1 MMFDKVELLPADPI
15 LGLIE
20 AFNQDN
26 NPSKIDLGV
35 GVYRDELGNTPILKS
50 VREAEALLLTRETT
64 KKYIGSHGDPLF
76 SKHLLPLIFG
86 DESNVL
92 SDNRATL
99 TQAPGGTG
107 ALRLAADFLKRN
119 SPRKTVWISNPTWPN
134 HYAIFD
140 AVGIQHKSYAYVDSK
155 TNRLDFPAMLAD
167 LKQIPK
173 GDVVL
178 LHACCHNPTGFD
190 LSSEQWQEV
199 LTLLQ
204 ERELI
209 PLIDFAYQG
218 FGEGLDKDAAAVRLL
233 AEKLPEVMITSS
245 CSKNFGLYRE
255 RIGAFIG
262 VAKNSSDMEKLR
274 SQMAS
279 VARANYSN
287 PPAHGG
293 AVVGTILASTELNSL
308 WRSEVDDM
316 RNRINK
322 LRQQFVIALAPYG
335 LAERFACI
343 AEQQGM
349 FSYSGLK
356 PNEVAQLQ
364 KEFGIYMVKT
374 GRMNIAGYNEQ
385 NLPYLCE
392 AFATVCGKK

>member
-1 MMFDKVELLPADPI
+1 MFTQVELLPADPI

-20 AFNQDN
+20 AFNQDT

-35 GVYRDELGNTPILKS
+35 GVYRDALGNTPILKS

-76 SKHLLPLIFG
+76 AKHLLPLVFG
-86 DESNVL
+86 ADSSVL
-92 SDNRATL
+92 EAKRATL

-119 SPRKTVWISNPTWPN
+119 SPNKTVWISNPTWPN

-140 AVGIQHKSYAYVDSK
+140 SVGIQHKSYAYVDSE

-167 LKQIPK
+167 LKQIPQ

-190 LSSEQWQEV
+190 LSLAQWQEV
-199 LTLLQ
+199 LAVLQ
-204 ERELI
+204 ERELL

-233 AEKLPEVMITSS
+233 SEQLAEVMITSS

-255 RIGAFIG
+255 RIGAFIA
-262 VAKNSSDMEKLR
+262 VAKDATDMEKVR

-287 PPAHGG
+287 PPAHGS
-293 AVVGTILASTELNSL
+293 AIVATILASSDLDNL
-308 WRSEVDDM
+308 WRSEVDEM
-316 RNRINK
+316 RNRINT
-322 LRQQFVIALAPYG
+322 LRQQFVAALAPYG
-335 LAERFACI
+335 LAEKFACV
-343 AEQQGM
+343 AEQRGM
-349 FSYSGLK
+349 FS
-356 PNEVAQLQ
+356 
-364 KEFGIYMVKT
+364 
-374 GRMNIAGYNEQ
+374 
-385 NLPYLCE
+385 
-392 AFATVCGKK
+392 

>member
-1 MMFDKVELLPADPI
+1 MFTQVELLPADPI

-20 AFNQDN
+20 AFNQDT

-35 GVYRDELGNTPILKS
+35 GVYRDALGNTPILKS

-76 SKHLLPLIFG
+76 AKHLLPLVFG
-86 DESNVL
+86 ADSSVL
-92 SDNRATL
+92 EAKRATL

-119 SPRKTVWISNPTWPN
+119 SPNKTVWISNPTWPN

-140 AVGIQHKSYAYVDSK
+140 SVGIQHKSYAYVDSE

-167 LKQIPK
+167 LKQIPQ

-190 LSSEQWQEV
+190 LSLAQWQEV
-199 LTLLQ
+199 LAVLQ
-204 ERELI
+204 ERELL

-233 AEKLPEVMITSS
+233 SEQLAEVMITSS

-255 RIGAFIG
+255 RIGAFIA
-262 VAKNSSDMEKLR
+262 VAKDATDMEKVR

-287 PPAHGG
+287 PPAHGS
-293 AVVGTILASTELNSL
+293 AIVATILASSDLDNL
-308 WRSEVDDM
+308 WRSEVDEM
-316 RNRINK
+316 RNRINT
-322 LRQQFVIALAPYG
+322 LRQQFVAALAPYG
-335 LAERFACI
+335 LAEKFACV
-343 AEQQGM
+343 AEQRGM

-364 KEFGIYMVKT
+364 KDFGIYMVKT

-392 AFATVCGKK
+392 AIASVCGKK

>member
-1 MMFDKVELLPADPI
+1 MFGQVELLPADPI

-20 AFNQDN
+20 AFNQDT
-26 NPSKIDLGV
+26 NPLKIDLGV
-35 GVYRDELGNTPILKS
+35 GVYKDALGNTPILKS
-50 VREAEALLLTRETT
+50 VREAEALLLTREIT

-76 SKHLLPLIFG
+76 AKHILPLVFG
-86 DESNVL
+86 EASSVL
-92 SDNRATL
+92 AEQRATL

-107 ALRLAADFLKRN
+107 ALRLAADFLRRN
-119 SPRKTVWISNPTWPN
+119 APEKTVWISNPTWPN

-140 AVGIQHKSYAYVDSK
+140 SVGIKHANYAYVDSE

-167 LKQIPK
+167 LKQIPQ

-190 LSSEQWQEV
+190 LSTAQWQEV
-199 LTLLQ
+199 LAILQ
-204 ERELI
+204 ERELL

-233 AEKLPEVMITSS
+233 SEQLPEVMITAS

-255 RIGAFIG
+255 RIGSFIG
-262 VAKNSSDMEKLR
+262 VAKNTDDMEKLR

-287 PPAHGG
+287 PPAHGS
-293 AVVGTILASTELNSL
+293 AIVGTILASTELNTL

-316 RNRINK
+316 RNRINT
-322 LRQQFVIALAPYG
+322 LRQQFVTALTPYG
-335 LAERFACI
+335 LAEKFACV

-356 PNEVAQLQ
+356 PHEVAQLQ

-385 NLPYLCE
+385 NLPYLCQ
-392 AFATVCGKK
+392 AIASVCGKK

>member
-1 MMFDKVELLPADPI
+1 MFTQVELLPADPI

-20 AFNQDN
+20 AFNQDT

-35 GVYRDELGNTPILKS
+35 GVYRDALGNTPILKS

-76 SKHLLPLIFG
+76 AKHLLPLVFG
-86 DESNVL
+86 ADSSVL
-92 SDNRATL
+92 EAKRATL

-119 SPRKTVWISNPTWPN
+119 SPDKTVWISNPTWPN

-140 AVGIQHKSYAYVDSK
+140 SVGIQHKSYAYVDSE

-167 LKQIPK
+167 LKQIPQ

-190 LSSEQWQEV
+190 LSLAQWQEV
-199 LTLLQ
+199 LAVLQ
-204 ERELI
+204 ERELL

-233 AEKLPEVMITSS
+233 SEQLAEVMITSS

-255 RIGAFIG
+255 RIGAFIA
-262 VAKNSSDMEKLR
+262 VAKDATDMEKVR

-287 PPAHGG
+287 PPAHGS
-293 AVVGTILASTELNSL
+293 AIVATILASSDLDNL
-308 WRSEVDDM
+308 WRSEVDEM
-316 RNRINK
+316 RNRINT
-322 LRQQFVIALAPYG
+322 LRQQFVAALAPYG
-335 LAERFACI
+335 LAEKFACV
-343 AEQQGM
+343 AEQRGM

-364 KEFGIYMVKT
+364 KDFGIYMVKT

-392 AFATVCGKK
+392 AIASVCGKK

>member
-1 MMFDKVELLPADPI
+1 MFTQVELLPADPI

-20 AFNQDN
+20 AFNQDT

-35 GVYRDELGNTPILKS
+35 GVYRDALGNTPILKS

-76 SKHLLPLIFG
+76 AKHLLPLVFG
-86 DESNVL
+86 ADSSVL
-92 SDNRATL
+92 EAKRATL

-119 SPRKTVWISNPTWPN
+119 SPNKTVWISNPTWPN

-140 AVGIQHKSYAYVDSK
+140 SVGIQHKSYAYVDSE
-155 TNRLDFPAMLAD
+155 TNRLDFSAMFAD
-167 LKQIPK
+167 LKQIPQ
-173 GDVVL
+173 GAVVL

-190 LSSEQWQEV
+190 LSLAQWQEV
-199 LTLLQ
+199 LAVLQ
-204 ERELI
+204 ERELL

-233 AEKLPEVMITSS
+233 SEQLAEVMITSS

-255 RIGAFIG
+255 RIGAFIA
-262 VAKNSSDMEKLR
+262 VAKDTTDMEKVR

-287 PPAHGG
+287 PPAHGS
-293 AVVGTILASTELNSL
+293 AIVATILASSDLDNL
-308 WRSEVDDM
+308 WRSEVDEM
-316 RNRINK
+316 RNRINT
-322 LRQQFVIALAPYG
+322 LRQQFVAALAPYG
-335 LAERFACI
+335 LAEKFACV
-343 AEQQGM
+343 AEQRGM

-364 KEFGIYMVKT
+364 KDFGIYMVKT

-392 AFATVCGKK
+392 AIASVCGKK

>member
-1 MMFDKVELLPADPI
+1 MFEQVELLPADAI

-20 AFNQDN
+20 AFNQDT

-35 GVYRDELGNTPILKS
+35 GVYRDALGNTPILQS

-76 SKHLLPLIFG
+76 AKHLLPLVFG
-86 DESNVL
+86 ENSKIL
-92 SDNRATL
+92 AENRASL

-119 SPRKTVWISNPTWPN
+119 APEKTVWISNPTWPN

-140 AVGIQHKSYAYVDSK
+140 SVGIKHANYAYVDSE

-167 LKQIPK
+167 LKQIPQ

-190 LSSEQWQEV
+190 LSIEQWQEV
-199 LTLLQ
+199 LAVLQ
-204 ERELI
+204 ERELL

-233 AEKLPEVMITSS
+233 SEQLPEVMITAS

-262 VAKNSSDMEKLR
+262 VAKNATDMEKLR
-274 SQMAS
+274 SQMALA
-279 VARANYSN
+279 ARANYSN
-287 PPAHGG
+287 PPAHGSAIVATVLG
-293 AVVGTILASTELNSL
+293 NADLNSL
-308 WRSEVDDM
+308 WRSEVDAM
-316 RNRINK
+316 RNRINL
-322 LRQQFVIALAPYG
+322 LRQQFVAALAPYG
-335 LAERFACI
+335 LAEKFACV
-343 AEQQGM
+343 AEQRGM

-356 PNEVAQLQ
+356 PNEVDQLQ
-364 KEFGIYMVKT
+364 KEFGIYMVRT

-385 NLPYLCE
+385 NLPYLCD
-392 AFATVCGKK
+392 AIATVCGKK

>member
-1 MMFDKVELLPADPI
+1 MFTQVELLPADPI

-20 AFNQDN
+20 AFNQDT

-76 SKHLLPLIFG
+76 SQQMLPLVFG
-86 DESNVL
+86 ENSNVL
-92 SDNRATL
+92 AEKRATL

-107 ALRLAADFLKRN
+107 ALRLAADFIKRN
-119 SPRKTVWISNPTWPN
+119 SPEKTVWISNPTWPN
-134 HYAIFD
+134 HFAIFD
-140 AVGIQHKSYAYVDSK
+140 AVGIQHKTYAYVDSD
-155 TNRLDFPAMLAD
+155 TNRLDFPALLAD
-167 LKQIPK
+167 LKQIPQ

-190 LSSEQWQEV
+190 LSKEQWQEV
-199 LTLLQ
+199 LAVLKEGKLL
-204 ERELI
+204 

-218 FGEGLDKDAAAVRLL
+218 FGEGLDEDAAAVRLL
-233 AEKLPEVMITSS
+233 AEELPEVMITSS

-255 RIGAFIG
+255 RIGAFIA
-262 VAKNSSDMEKLR
+262 VAKDTTDMEKVR

-287 PPAHGG
+287 PPAHGS
-293 AVVGTILASTELNSL
+293 AIVATILASQELNTL
-308 WRSEVDDM
+308 WRSEVDEM
-316 RNRINK
+316 RNRINT
-322 LRQQFVIALAPYG
+322 LRQQFVVALTPYG
-335 LAERFACI
+335 LAEKFACV
-343 AEQQGM
+343 AEQRGM

-364 KEFGIYMVKT
+364 KDFGIYMVST

-392 AFATVCGKK
+392 AIASVCGKK

>member
-1 MMFDKVELLPADPI
+1 MFDQVELLPADSI

-20 AFNQDN
+20 AFNQDT

-35 GVYRDELGNTPILKS
+35 GVYRDALGNTPILQS

-76 SKHLLPLIFG
+76 AKHLLPLVFG
-86 DESNVL
+86 ENSSVL
-92 SDNRATL
+92 TDNRTSL

-119 SPRKTVWISNPTWPN
+119 APEKTVWISNPTWPN
-134 HYAIFD
+134 HYAIFN
-140 AVGIQHKSYAYVDSK
+140 AAGIKHNNYAYVDSE

-167 LKQIPK
+167 LKQIPQ

-190 LSSEQWQEV
+190 LSIAQWQEV
-199 LTLLQ
+199 LAVLQ
-204 ERELI
+204 ERELL

-233 AEKLPEVMITSS
+233 AEQLPEVMITAS

-262 VAKNSSDMEKLR
+262 VAKNATDMEKLR

-287 PPAHGG
+287 PPAHGSAIVATVLG
-293 AVVGTILASTELNSL
+293 NADLNAL
-308 WRSEVDDM
+308 WRSEVDTM
-316 RNRINK
+316 RNRINT
-322 LRQQFVIALAPYG
+322 LRQAFVAALKPYG
-335 LAERFACI
+335 LAEKFACV
-343 AEQQGM
+343 AEQRGM

-356 PNEVAQLQ
+356 PDEVASLQ
-364 KEFGIYMVKT
+364 KDFGIYMVST
-374 GRMNIAGYNEQ
+374 GRMNIAGYNQE

-392 AFATVCGKK
+392 AIASVCGKK

>member
-1 MMFDKVELLPADPI
+1 MFTQVELLPADPI

-20 AFNQDN
+20 AFNQDT

-35 GVYRDELGNTPILKS
+35 GVYRDALGNTPILKS

-76 SKHLLPLIFG
+76 AKHLLPLVFG
-86 DESNVL
+86 ADSSVL
-92 SDNRATL
+92 ETKRATL

-119 SPRKTVWISNPTWPN
+119 SPNKTVWISNPTWPN

-140 AVGIQHKSYAYVDSK
+140 SVGIQHKSYAYVDSE
-155 TNRLDFPAMLAD
+155 TNRLDFPAMLTD
-167 LKQIPK
+167 LKQIPQ

-178 LHACCHNPTGFD
+178 LHVCCHNPTGFD
-190 LSSEQWQEV
+190 LSLAQWQEV
-199 LTLLQ
+199 LAVLQ
-204 ERELI
+204 ERELL

-233 AEKLPEVMITSS
+233 SEQLAEVMITSS

-255 RIGAFIG
+255 RIGAFIA
-262 VAKNSSDMEKLR
+262 VAKDATDMEKVR

-287 PPAHGG
+287 PPAHGS
-293 AVVGTILASTELNSL
+293 AIVATILASSDLDNL
-308 WRSEVDDM
+308 WRSEVDEM
-316 RNRINK
+316 RNRINT
-322 LRQQFVIALAPYG
+322 LRQQFVAALAPYG
-335 LAERFACI
+335 LAEKFACV
-343 AEQQGM
+343 AEQRGM

-364 KEFGIYMVKT
+364 KDFGIYMVKT

-392 AFATVCGKK
+392 AIASVCGKK

>member
-1 MMFDKVELLPADPI
+1 MFEQVELLPADAI

-20 AFNQDN
+20 AFNQDT

-35 GVYRDELGNTPILKS
+35 GVYRDALGNTPILQS

-76 SKHLLPLIFG
+76 AKHLLPLVFG
-86 DESNVL
+86 ENSKIL
-92 SDNRATL
+92 AENRASL

-119 SPRKTVWISNPTWPN
+119 APEKTVWISNPTWPN

-140 AVGIQHKSYAYVDSK
+140 SVGIKHANYAYVDSE

-167 LKQIPK
+167 LKQIPQ
-173 GDVVL
+173 GYVVL

-190 LSSEQWQEV
+190 LSIEQWQEV
-199 LTLLQ
+199 LAVLQ
-204 ERELI
+204 ERELL

-233 AEKLPEVMITSS
+233 SEQLPEVMITAS

-262 VAKNSSDMEKLR
+262 VAKNATDMEKLR
-274 SQMAS
+274 SQMALA
-279 VARANYSN
+279 ARANYSN
-287 PPAHGG
+287 PPAHGSAIVATVLG
-293 AVVGTILASTELNSL
+293 NADLNSL
-308 WRSEVDDM
+308 WRSEVDAM
-316 RNRINK
+316 RNRINL
-322 LRQQFVIALAPYG
+322 LRQQFVAALAPYG
-335 LAERFACI
+335 LAEKFACV
-343 AEQQGM
+343 AEQRGM

-356 PNEVAQLQ
+356 PNEVDQLQ
-364 KEFGIYMVKT
+364 KEFGIYMVRT

-392 AFATVCGKK
+392 AIATVCGKK

>member
-1 MMFDKVELLPADPI
+1 MFGKVELLPADPI

-20 AFNQDN
+20 AFNQDT

-35 GVYRDELGNTPILKS
+35 GVYRDALGNTPILKS
-50 VREAEALLLTRETT
+50 VGEAEALLLMRETT

-76 SKHLLPLIFG
+76 AQHLLPLVFG
-86 DESNVL
+86 ENSSVL
-92 SDNRATL
+92 AEKRASL

-107 ALRLAADFLKRN
+107 ALRLAADFLRRN
-119 SPRKTVWISNPTWPN
+119 APEKTVWISNPTWPN

-140 AVGIQHKSYAYVDSK
+140 SVGIKHANYAYVDSE

-167 LKQIPK
+167 LKQIPQ

-190 LSSEQWQEV
+190 LSIQQWQEV
-199 LTLLQ
+199 LAILQ
-204 ERELI
+204 ERELL

-233 AEKLPEVMITSS
+233 AEQLPEVMITAS

-262 VAKNSSDMEKLR
+262 VAKNNQDMEKLR

-287 PPAHGG
+287 PPAHGS
-293 AVVGTILASTELNSL
+293 AIVATILVSSELNKL
-308 WRSEVDDM
+308 WRGEVEEM
-316 RNRINK
+316 RLRINK
-322 LRQQFVIALAPYG
+322 LRQEFVTALAPYG
-335 LAERFACI
+335 LAEKFACV
-343 AEQQGM
+343 AEQRGM

-356 PNEVAQLQ
+356 PNEVEQLQ

-392 AFATVCGKK
+392 AIASVCGKK

>member
-1 MMFDKVELLPADPI
+1 MFEQVELLPADPI

-20 AFNQDN
+20 AFNQDT
-26 NPSKIDLGV
+26 NPAKIDLGV
-35 GVYRDELGNTPILKS
+35 GVYRDALGNTPILKS
-50 VREAEALLLTRETT
+50 VHQAESLLLANETT

-76 SKHLLPLIFG
+76 AKHLLPL
-86 DESNVL
+86 VL
-92 SDNRATL
+92 GADSPVLAEGRATL

-119 SPRKTVWISNPTWPN
+119 APNKTVWISNPTWPN

-140 AVGIQHKSYAYVDSK
+140 AVNIKHANYAYVDSE
-155 TNRLDFPAMLAD
+155 TNRLDFSAMLAD
-167 LKQIPK
+167 VKKIPQ
-173 GDVVL
+173 GDIIL

-190 LSSEQWQEV
+190 LSSEQWQQ
-199 LTLLQ
+199 LLPVIQ

-218 FGEGLDKDAAAVRLL
+218 FGQGLDKDAAAVRLL
-233 AEKLPEVMITSS
+233 AEQLPEVMITAS

-262 VAKNSSDMEKLR
+262 VAKNSTDMEKLR
-274 SQMAS
+274 SQIAS

-287 PPAHGG
+287 PPAHGS
-293 AVVGTILASTELNSL
+293 AIVATILGNPELNQL
-308 WRSEVDDM
+308 WRSEVDEM
-316 RNRINK
+316 RNRING
-322 LRQQFVIALAPYG
+322 LRQAFVAALVPYG
-335 LAERFACI
+335 LAEKFACV

-356 PNEVAQLQ
+356 PNEVAELQ
-364 KEFGIYMVKT
+364 KQFGIYMT
-374 GRMNIAGYNEQ
+374 RSGRMNIAGYSEE
-385 NLPYLCE
+385 NLAYLCD
-392 AFATVCGKK
+392 AIASVCGKK

>member
-1 MMFDKVELLPADPI
+1 MFTQVELLPADPI

-20 AFNQDN
+20 AFNQDT

-35 GVYRDELGNTPILKS
+35 GVYRDALGNTPILKS

-76 SKHLLPLIFG
+76 AKHLLPLVFG
-86 DESNVL
+86 ADSSVL
-92 SDNRATL
+92 EAKRATL

-119 SPRKTVWISNPTWPN
+119 SPNKTVWISNPTWPN

-140 AVGIQHKSYAYVDSK
+140 SVGIQHKSYAYVDSE
-155 TNRLDFPAMLAD
+155 TNRLDFPAMLTD
-167 LKQIPK
+167 LKQIPQ

-190 LSSEQWQEV
+190 LSLAQWQEV
-199 LTLLQ
+199 LAVLQ
-204 ERELI
+204 ERELL

-233 AEKLPEVMITSS
+233 SEQLAEVMITSS

-255 RIGAFIG
+255 RIGAFIA
-262 VAKNSSDMEKLR
+262 VAKDATDMEKVR

-287 PPAHGG
+287 PPAHGS
-293 AVVGTILASTELNSL
+293 AIVATILASSDLDNL
-308 WRSEVDDM
+308 WRSEVDEM
-316 RNRINK
+316 RNRINT
-322 LRQQFVIALAPYG
+322 LRQQFVAALAPYG
-335 LAERFACI
+335 LAEKFACV
-343 AEQQGM
+343 AEQRGM

-364 KEFGIYMVKT
+364 KDFGIYMVKT

-392 AFATVCGKK
+392 AIASVCGKK

>member
-1 MMFDKVELLPADPI
+1 MFEQVELLPADAI

-20 AFNQDN
+20 AFNQDT

-35 GVYRDELGNTPILKS
+35 GVYRDALGNTPILQS

-76 SKHLLPLIFG
+76 AKHLLPLVFG
-86 DESNVL
+86 ENSKIL
-92 SDNRATL
+92 AENRASL

-119 SPRKTVWISNPTWPN
+119 APEKTVWISNPTWPN

-140 AVGIQHKSYAYVDSK
+140 SVGIKHANYAYVDSE

-167 LKQIPK
+167 LKQIPQ

-190 LSSEQWQEV
+190 LSIEQWQEV
-199 LTLLQ
+199 LAVLQ
-204 ERELI
+204 ERELL

-233 AEKLPEVMITSS
+233 SEQLPEVMITAS

-262 VAKNSSDMEKLR
+262 VAKNATDMEKLR
-274 SQMAS
+274 SQMALA
-279 VARANYSN
+279 ARANYSN
-287 PPAHGG
+287 PPAHGSAIVATVLG
-293 AVVGTILASTELNSL
+293 NADLNSL
-308 WRSEVDDM
+308 WRSEVDAM
-316 RNRINK
+316 RNRINL
-322 LRQQFVIALAPYG
+322 LRQQFVAALAPYG
-335 LAERFACI
+335 LAEKFACV
-343 AEQQGM
+343 AEQRGM

-356 PNEVAQLQ
+356 PNEVDQLQ
-364 KEFGIYMVKT
+364 KEFGIYMVRT

-392 AFATVCGKK
+392 AIATVCGKK

>member
-1 MMFDKVELLPADPI
+1 MFEQVELLPPDSI

-20 AFNQDN
+20 AFNQDT

-35 GVYRDELGNTPILKS
+35 GVYRDALGNTPILQS

-76 SKHLLPLIFG
+76 AKYLLPLVFG
-86 DESNVL
+86 ESANVL
-92 SDNRATL
+92 AENRASL

-107 ALRLAADFLKRN
+107 ALRLAADFLKSN
-119 SPRKTVWISNPTWPN
+119 APEKTVWISNPTWPN

-140 AVGIQHKSYAYVDSK
+140 AAGIKHNNYAYVDSE

-167 LKQIPK
+167 LKQIPQ

-190 LSSEQWQEV
+190 LSLEQWQAV
-199 LTLLQ
+199 LVILQ
-204 ERELI
+204 ERELL

-233 AEKLPEVMITSS
+233 AEQLPEVMITAS

-262 VAKNSSDMEKLR
+262 VAKNAADMEKLR
-274 SQMAS
+274 SQMAN

-287 PPAHGG
+287 PPAHGSAIVATVLG
-293 AVVGTILASTELNSL
+293 SADLNRL
-308 WRSEVDDM
+308 WRCEVDEM
-316 RNRINK
+316 RNRINT
-322 LRQQFVIALAPYG
+322 LRQQFVTALAPYG
-335 LAERFACI
+335 LAEKFACV
-343 AEQQGM
+343 AEQRGM

-356 PNEVAQLQ
+356 PNEVALLQ
-364 KEFGIYMVKT
+364 KDFGIYMVKT

-385 NLPYLCE
+385 NLPYLCQ
-392 AFATVCGKK
+392 AIASVCGKK

>member
-1 MMFDKVELLPADPI
+1 MFTQVELLPADPI

-20 AFNQDN
+20 AFNQDT

-35 GVYRDELGNTPILKS
+35 GVYRDALGNTPILKS

-76 SKHLLPLIFG
+76 AKHLLSLVFG
-86 DESNVL
+86 ATSSVL
-92 SDNRATL
+92 EASRATL

-119 SPRKTVWISNPTWPN
+119 SPEKTVWISNPTWPN

-140 AVGIQHKSYAYVDSK
+140 AVGIQHKSYAYVDSE

-167 LKQIPK
+167 LKQIPQ

-190 LSSEQWQEV
+190 LSLAQWQEV
-199 LTLLQ
+199 LAVLQ
-204 ERELI
+204 ERELL

-233 AEKLPEVMITSS
+233 SEQLAEVMITSS

-255 RIGAFIG
+255 RIGAFIA
-262 VAKNSSDMEKLR
+262 VAKDAADMEKVR

-287 PPAHGG
+287 PPAHGS
-293 AVVGTILASTELNSL
+293 AIVATILASPELNTL
-308 WRSEVDDM
+308 WRGEVDEM
-316 RNRINK
+316 RNRIST
-322 LRQQFVIALAPYG
+322 LRQQFVAALAPYG
-335 LAERFACI
+335 LAEKFACV

-356 PNEVAQLQ
+356 PDEVAQLQ
-364 KEFGIYMVKT
+364 KDFGIYMVKT

-385 NLPYLCE
+385 NLAYLCE
-392 AFATVCGKK
+392 AIASVCGKK

>member
-1 MMFDKVELLPADPI
+1 MFERVELLPADPI

-20 AFNQDN
+20 AFNQDT
-26 NPSKIDLGV
+26 NPAKIDLGV
-35 GVYRDELGNTPILKS
+35 GVYRDALGNTPILKS
-50 VREAEALLLTRETT
+50 VHQAESLLLANETT

-76 SKHLLPLIFG
+76 AKHLLPL
-86 DESNVL
+86 VL
-92 SDNRATL
+92 GGNSPVLAEGRATL

-119 SPRKTVWISNPTWPN
+119 APDKTVWISNPTWPN

-140 AVGIQHKSYAYVDSK
+140 AVDIKHANYAYVDSE

-167 LKQIPK
+167 VKKIPQ
-173 GDVVL
+173 GDIIL

-190 LSSEQWQEV
+190 LSAEQWQQ
-199 LTLLQ
+199 LLPIIQ

-218 FGEGLDKDAAAVRLL
+218 FGQGLDEDAAAVRLL
-233 AEKLPEVMITSS
+233 AEQLPEVMITAS

-262 VAKNSSDMEKLR
+262 VAKNSTDMEKLR
-274 SQMAS
+274 SQIAS

-287 PPAHGG
+287 PPAHGS
-293 AVVGTILASTELNSL
+293 AIVATILGNPDLNKL
-308 WRSEVDDM
+308 WRSEVDEM
-316 RNRINK
+316 RNRING
-322 LRQQFVIALAPYG
+322 LRQAFVAALVPYG
-335 LAERFACI
+335 LAEKFACV

-356 PNEVAQLQ
+356 PNEVAELQ
-364 KEFGIYMVKT
+364 KQFGIYMT
-374 GRMNIAGYNEQ
+374 RSGRMNIAGYSEE
-385 NLPYLCE
+385 NLAYLCD
-392 AFATVCGKK
+392 AIASVCGKK

>member
-1 MMFDKVELLPADPI
+1 MFGKVELLPADPI

-20 AFNQDN
+20 AFNQDT

-35 GVYRDELGNTPILKS
+35 GVYRDALGNTPILKS
-50 VREAEALLLTRETT
+50 VGEAEALLLMRETT

-76 SKHLLPLIFG
+76 AQHLLPLVFG
-86 DESNVL
+86 ENSSVL
-92 SDNRATL
+92 AEKRASL

-107 ALRLAADFLKRN
+107 ALRLAADFLRRN
-119 SPRKTVWISNPTWPN
+119 APEKTVWISNPTWPN

-140 AVGIQHKSYAYVDSK
+140 SVGIKHANYAYVDSE

-167 LKQIPK
+167 LKQIPQ

-190 LSSEQWQEV
+190 LSIQQWQEV
-199 LTLLQ
+199 LAILQ
-204 ERELI
+204 ERELL

-233 AEKLPEVMITSS
+233 AEQLPEVMITAS

-262 VAKNSSDMEKLR
+262 VAKNNQDMEKLR

-287 PPAHGG
+287 PPAHGS
-293 AVVGTILASTELNSL
+293 AIVATILVSSELNKL
-308 WRSEVDDM
+308 WRGEVEEM
-316 RNRINK
+316 RLRINK
-322 LRQQFVIALAPYG
+322 LRQEFVTALAPYG
-335 LAERFACI
+335 LAEKFACV
-343 AEQQGM
+343 AEQRGM

-356 PNEVAQLQ
+356 PNEVEQLQ
-364 KEFGIYMVKT
+364 KEFCIYMVKT

-392 AFATVCGKK
+392 AIASVCGKK

>member
-1 MMFDKVELLPADPI
+1 MFTQVELLPADPI

-20 AFNQDN
+20 AFNQDT

-35 GVYRDELGNTPILKS
+35 GVYRDALGNTPILKS

-76 SKHLLPLIFG
+76 AKHLLPLVFG
-86 DESNVL
+86 ADSSVL
-92 SDNRATL
+92 EAKRATL

-119 SPRKTVWISNPTWPN
+119 SPDKTVWISNPTWPN

-140 AVGIQHKSYAYVDSK
+140 SVGIQHKSYAYVDSE

-167 LKQIPK
+167 LKQIPQ

-190 LSSEQWQEV
+190 LSLAQWQEV
-199 LTLLQ
+199 LAVLQ
-204 ERELI
+204 ERELL

-233 AEKLPEVMITSS
+233 SEQLAEVMITSS

-255 RIGAFIG
+255 RIGAFIA
-262 VAKNSSDMEKLR
+262 VAKDTTDMEKVR

-287 PPAHGG
+287 PPAHGS
-293 AVVGTILASTELNSL
+293 AIVATILASSDLDNL
-308 WRSEVDDM
+308 WRSEVDEM
-316 RNRINK
+316 RNRINT
-322 LRQQFVIALAPYG
+322 LRQQFVAALAPYG
-335 LAERFACI
+335 LAEKFACV
-343 AEQQGM
+343 AEQRGM

-364 KEFGIYMVKT
+364 KDFGIYMVKT

-392 AFATVCGKK
+392 AIASVCGKK